1 MFQLKKVR
9 GFCSA
14 VLGALSF
21 AALTAMSAASA
32 DSGGWIVHGYYENDT
47 HYRSADAAGDTVG
60 LSKFRNTVQMTMKKR
75 LFDGWSFGGTL
86 RGTYDG
92 VYQFNSSEFGRNAG
106 GPILLQN
113 TAAPAFAGSPFTNLA
128 QSFVPQ
134 GGGIDQSEATAL
146 GLPPTNAF
154 GFNSTNPNAAHFNP
168 NQGMLVLGQ
177 RWHSTATGGVEF
189 GVPVRPCNVGELEFP
204 EFNSRLDVIR
214 EAYFTRKIGLSNTQ
228 DIFLKVGRQQVIWG
242 RTDLFRVLDVI
253 NPVDYSRNNIYDEL
267 EDIRIPMLMVQGEYR
282 MGASNW
288 LQEQNLQLVWNVEK
302 FRPDNLGQCGTP
314 NVILDA
320 GCFFRGMKNLWDNGG
335 TVANFA
341 SVPPGKPGMFAATD
355 FGINQIGIR
364 NVHLPAWTLGNTQI
378 GVKFEGVSAD
388 GSVSFSLN
396 ALSYRSQLP
405 SLHAFNNGAV
415 NPFTGASGNTTP
427 PAAGV
432 PVGYL
437 IAFDMDYPRVN
448 LIGGS
453 LDYQWEWAK
462 TAVRFEGAYTTGE
475 EFANSLR
482 PELFSRNPVLR
493 TVIGLD
499 RPTFIPFVSGHSAT
513 LISGQVFFQHL
524 FKFERNYEPLGPVG
538 MADWENNAITT
549 LLVKGFY
556 LNNRLSPQVIFA
568 RDFMARADV
577 ISPSIE
583 WIFND
588 HLKASVGGNFKD
600 NDIRRYNFDDC
611 RSCNPYPPFTTYT
624 GASPAQPF
632 VPGSYGLAGIEPLGR
647 FRAGPLGAAAI
658 GRAEER
664 RIELLKAA
672 GFNSMDEIR
681 WLDAPQVEALLRAET
696 LLHDLGAV
704 DREGVITPL
713 GRRMLSF
720 PAHPRY
726 ARMLLAAQ
734 EFGCV
739 RAASLMAAL
748 TQSRPLLMRTDR
760 RTEEE
765 RKDLFGGGGSDFLV
779 MARAFRWAEKN
790 DFRADRCRQLAVHA
804 DAARQT
810 GRVFEQFL
818 KLAEEQRLDVDAPA
832 APDEALAKCI
842 LAGFADQVARRR
854 GSGTNLCDIVH
865 GRRGLLAKESAAAES
880 RLLVAAEISE
890 IGQGNGDA
898 RVQLSMA
905 TAIDEQML
913 RELFPDD
920 FTDRDDFFFD
930 TSTNRV
936 VRRSEKMFRDL
947 VLESVHREA
956 QACDETSKVL
966 ALALAEG
973 DLPLPTWKEEAEEW
987 IQRVHWLKHHHP
999 ELDLPS
1005 FDDSGRLQALEK
1017 WCSGAVGYREVK
1029 DRPALP
1035 SLQSLLTPL
1044 QRSSLERLAPGHHE
1058 LPGGRKA
1065 RGGSHSLVAGRNAGG
1080 GRDSTPPQ

>member
-1 MFQLKKVR
+1 MIP
-9 GFCSA
+9 
-14 VLGALSF
+14 
-21 AALTAMSAASA
+21 
-32 DSGGWIVHGYYENDT
+32 DS
-47 HYRSADAAGDTVG
+47 
-60 LSKFRNTVQMTMKKR
+60 K
-75 LFDGWSFGGTL
+75 
-86 RGTYDG
+86 
-92 VYQFNSSEFGRNAG
+92 
-106 GPILLQN
+106 
-113 TAAPAFAGSPFTNLA
+113 PFP
-128 QSFVPQ
+128 S
-134 GGGIDQSEATAL
+134 
-146 GLPPTNAF
+146 
-154 GFNSTNPNAAHFNP
+154 
-168 NQGMLVLGQ
+168 
-177 RWHSTATGGVEF
+177 
-189 GVPVRPCNVGELEFP
+189 GVPVR
-204 EFNSRLDVIR
+204 
-214 EAYFTRKIGLSNTQ
+214 
-228 DIFLKVGRQQVIWG
+228 
-242 RTDLFRVLDVI
+242 RTDLPIEELRDGIITVLSEGNRLIVEAPTGSGKSTQIPQMLLDSGILGSGRAVILQPRRLAARMLAARVASERGGIVGKEVGYRIRLDDVSCSETRLLFVTEGI
-253 NPVDYSRNNIYDEL
+253 LVRQMLGDPDLRGVNALLFDEFHERHL
-267 EDIRIPMLMVQGEYR
+267 FSDISLAQALV
-282 MGASNW
+282 
-288 LQEQNLQLVWNVEK
+288 LQATR
-302 FRPDNLGQCGTP
+302 RPDLKII
-314 NVILDA
+314 V
-320 GCFFRGMKNLWDNGG
+320 M
-335 TVANFA
+335 
-341 SVPPGKPGMFAATD
+341 
-355 FGINQIGIR
+355 
-364 NVHLPAWTLGNTQI
+364 
-378 GVKFEGVSAD
+378 
-388 GSVSFSLN
+388 
-396 ALSYRSQLP
+396 
-405 SLHAFNNGAV
+405 
-415 NPFTGASGNTTP
+415 
-427 PAAGV
+427 
-432 PVGYL
+432 
-437 IAFDMDYPRVN
+437 
-448 LIGGS
+448 
-453 LDYQWEWAK
+453 
-462 TAVRFEGAYTTGE
+462 
-475 EFANSLR
+475 
-482 PELFSRNPVLR
+482 
-493 TVIGLD
+493 
-499 RPTFIPFVSGHSAT
+499 SAT
-513 LISGQVFFQHL
+513 LDTSSLADYLQPCSVLRSEGRTHPVKIEYLTRDPGDEKPWDLAADAAADMIGKTMGNLLIFMPGAYEIARTISTLRVRLHSDIMVL
-524 FKFERNYEPLGPVG
+524 PLHGELPPAEQDAAVARDG
-538 MADWENNAITT
+538 GRKVIVSTNVAETSLTIDGITGVIDSGLARMACFDPRRGINT
-549 LLVKGFY
+549 LLIEKI
-556 LNNRLSPQVIFA
+556 S
-568 RDFMARADV
+568 RASADQ
-577 ISPSIE
+577 
-583 WIFND
+583 
-588 HLKASVGGNFKD
+588 
-600 NDIRRYNFDDC
+600 
-611 RSCNPYPPFTTYT
+611 RS
-624 GASPAQPF
+624 G
-632 VPGSYGLAGIEPLGR
+632 
-647 FRAGPLGAAAI
+647 RAGRTAPGICL
-658 GRAEER
+658 RLWTEREHQR
-664 RIELLKAA
+664 RIPREAPEIHRVDLSEVLLTLKAA

-973 DLPLPTWKEEAEEW
+973 DLPLPTGKEEAEEW

-1065 RGGSHSLVAGRNAGG
+1065 RLLYKTGGQVIMSALIQDLYGVTNAPKLAGG
-1080 GRDSTPPQ
+1080 KAEVTIEILAPNRRPIQVTRDLNSFWKDTYPRIKPELSRRYPKHLWQ

>member
-1 MFQLKKVR
+1 MVLPLHGELPPAEQDAAVARDGGRKVIVSTNVAETSLTIDGITGVIDSGLARMACFDPRR
-9 GFCSA
+9 GINTLLIEKISR
-14 VLGALSF
+14 
-21 AALTAMSAASA
+21 ASA
-32 DSGGWIVHGYYENDT
+32 DQRSG
-47 HYRSADAAGDTVG
+47 RAGRTAPG
-60 LSKFRNTVQMTMKKR
+60 ICLR
-75 LFDGWSFGGTL
+75 LWTE
-86 RGTYDG
+86 R
-92 VYQFNSSEFGRNAG
+92 E
-106 GPILLQN
+106 
-113 TAAPAFAGSPFTNLA
+113 
-128 QSFVPQ
+128 
-134 GGGIDQSEATAL
+134 
-146 GLPPTNAF
+146 
-154 GFNSTNPNAAHFNP
+154 H
-168 NQGMLVLGQ
+168 Q
-177 RWHSTATGGVEF
+177 RRI
-189 GVPVRPCNVGELEFP
+189 P
-204 EFNSRLDVIR
+204 R
-214 EAYFTRKIGLSNTQ
+214 EAPEIHRVDLSE
-228 DIFLKVGRQQVIWG
+228 
-242 RTDLFRVLDVI
+242 VL
-253 NPVDYSRNNIYDEL
+253 L
-267 EDIRIPMLMVQGEYR
+267 
-282 MGASNW
+282 
-288 LQEQNLQLVWNVEK
+288 
-302 FRPDNLGQCGTP
+302 T
-314 NVILDA
+314 
-320 GCFFRGMKNLWDNGG
+320 
-335 TVANFA
+335 
-341 SVPPGKPGMFAATD
+341 
-355 FGINQIGIR
+355 
-364 NVHLPAWTLGNTQI
+364 
-378 GVKFEGVSAD
+378 
-388 GSVSFSLN
+388 
-396 ALSYRSQLP
+396 
-405 SLHAFNNGAV
+405 
-415 NPFTGASGNTTP
+415 
-427 PAAGV
+427 
-432 PVGYL
+432 
-437 IAFDMDYPRVN
+437 
-448 LIGGS
+448 
-453 LDYQWEWAK
+453 
-462 TAVRFEGAYTTGE
+462 
-475 EFANSLR
+475 
-482 PELFSRNPVLR
+482 
-493 TVIGLD
+493 
-499 RPTFIPFVSGHSAT
+499 
-513 LISGQVFFQHL
+513 
-524 FKFERNYEPLGPVG
+524 
-538 MADWENNAITT
+538 
-549 LLVKGFY
+549 
-556 LNNRLSPQVIFA
+556 
-568 RDFMARADV
+568 
-577 ISPSIE
+577 
-583 WIFND
+583 
-588 HLKASVGGNFKD
+588 
-600 NDIRRYNFDDC
+600 
-611 RSCNPYPPFTTYT
+611 
-624 GASPAQPF
+624 
-632 VPGSYGLAGIEPLGR
+632 
-647 FRAGPLGAAAI
+647 
-658 GRAEER
+658 
-664 RIELLKAA
+664 LKAA

-1065 RGGSHSLVAGRNAGG
+1065 RLLYKTGGQVIMSALIQDLYGVTNAPKLAGG
-1080 GRDSTPPQ
+1080 KAEVTIEILAPNRRPIQVTRDLNSFWKDTYPRIKPELSRRYPKHLWQ